1 MRYTPDKVSLDSR
14 PTPAWYRD
22 AKLGIFVHWGLYSI
36 PAFSERTNGDLAA
49 YMRDLA
55 AMKDTAGATPYA
67 EWYLNALRVPRS
79 ATARHHQATYGPGF
93 SYFDFRRQFAANATE
108 VDLEEWAAFFARV
121 GARYVVMVTKHLD
134 GYPLWPTNVRNPNMP
149 ADYRSSRDLVGDLT
163 AAVRARGLRMGLY
176 YTGGVDWTFTQRPM
190 RTMTDLMAS
199 QALGPTYARYAE
211 AQWRELIA
219 TYRPSIL
226 WNDMG
231 WPAESDP
238 HTLFADYYE
247 TVEDGLVNDRW
258 RSVKLP
264 RSGLARAVTLRMT
277 GVVLRLMARSGRA
290 LPVPASTFHYDI
302 ETHEYESPTAAIEH
316 PWELTRGLGN
326 SFGYN
331 AQETK
336 ADTMSGED
344 LVHLLVDVVS
354 RGGNL
359 LINVGPDGR
368 GQIPEL
374 QRTPLSELGD
384 WLDSNGEAIFET
396 RPWSQTETTTADGH
410 PVRFTEKEGA
420 VYVIVLADRLPEK
433 IVIRNLTAPPDS
445 RLRLLGDSRDLAW
458 SHAGDDMRISL
469 PPRPLQHAHVLAMEG
484 RHAGAGDRSNPSAEA
499 A

>member
-1 MRYTPDKVSLDSR
+1 
-14 PTPAWYRD
+14 
-22 AKLGIFVHWGLYSI
+22 
-36 PAFSERTNGDLAA
+36 
-49 YMRDLA
+49 
-55 AMKDTAGATPYA
+55 
-67 EWYLNALRVPRS
+67 
-79 ATARHHQATYGPGF
+79 
-93 SYFDFRRQFAANATE
+93 
-108 VDLEEWAAFFARV
+108 
-121 GARYVVMVTKHLD
+121 
-134 GYPLWPTNVRNPNMP
+134 
-149 ADYRSSRDLVGDLT
+149 
-163 AAVRARGLRMGLY
+163 
-176 YTGGVDWTFTQRPM
+176 
-190 RTMTDLMAS
+190 
-199 QALGPTYARYAE
+199 
-211 AQWRELIA
+211 
-219 TYRPSIL
+219 
-226 WNDMG
+226 
-231 WPAESDP
+231 
-238 HTLFADYYE
+238 
-247 TVEDGLVNDRW
+247 
-258 RSVKLP
+258 
-264 RSGLARAVTLRMT
+264 
-277 GVVLRLMARSGRA
+277 
-290 LPVPASTFHYDI
+290 
-302 ETHEYESPTAAIEH
+302 
-316 PWELTRGLGN
+316 
-326 SFGYN
+326 
-331 AQETK
+331 
-336 ADTMSGED
+336 MSGED